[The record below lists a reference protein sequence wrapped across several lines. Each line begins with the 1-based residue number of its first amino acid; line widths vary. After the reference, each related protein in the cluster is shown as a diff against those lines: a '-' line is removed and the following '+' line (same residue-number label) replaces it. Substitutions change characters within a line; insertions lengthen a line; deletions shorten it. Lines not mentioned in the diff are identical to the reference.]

1 MLVDLALHD
10 FKSFEDAQIP
20 FAPLT
25 LLVGANAS
33 GKSNVLEA
41 LRVLKGLSLALGI
54 GEVLNGKAGAWPGV
68 RGGSQEAARIGATR
82 FGISSR
88 WQLRATPKAPPP
100 FPEIAHPT
108 TVSHALEVHTLPEVA
123 IARDSFA
130 ANGLDGEHHEWD
142 AFGWGDDSTV
152 HGRSVVGPALMLR
165 ADERVN
171 VAWALR
177 HAIASLD
184 VLEVHP
190 DALRGFFPSATGPQG
205 EIGERLIPALH
216 RLLQSE
222 PARKTDVV
230 DWISELCAPKVVDLD
245 FVEVKETGDVMLV
258 LVEEG
263 PGRTARRVT
272 SRSASDGTLR
282 FLALV
287 TALWVEP
294 ADGIVVLE
302 EPDLGLHPAR
312 LGLLA
317 ELLETRTS
325 HVQVIA
331 TTHSPALLARLS
343 EDALGDVVAF
353 GRDADTGSSRV
364 SRLRELAHFETLAS
378 SRDVAHLFSTGWV
391 ERAL

>member
-1 MLVDLALHD
+1 MLADLALHD
-10 FKSFEDAQIP
+10 FKSFDDARIP

-41 LRVLKGLSLALGI
+41 LRILKGLSLSLGI
-54 GEVLNGKAGAWPGV
+54 GEVLNGKAGVWPGV

-82 FGISSR
+82 FGVSST
-88 WQLRATPKAPPP
+88 WQVRAAPKTPPP
-100 FPEIAHPT
+100 FPQVAPPT
-108 TVSHALEVHTLPEVA
+108 RVRHALEVHTLPEVA
-123 IARDSFA
+123 IARDWFA
-130 ANGLDGEHHEWD
+130 APETGVDESHEWD
-142 AFGWGDDSTV
+142 AFGWGDDSMV
-152 HGRSVVGPALMLR
+152 HGRSVVGPGLMLR
-165 ADERVN
+165 ADGRVN

-177 HAIASLD
+177 HAVASLD
-184 VLEVHP
+184 LLELHP

-205 EIGERLIPALH
+205 EVGERLIPALH

-287 TALWVEP
+287 TALWIEP

-312 LGLLA
+312 LGLWP
-317 ELLETRTS
+317 S
-325 HVQVIA
+325 C
-331 TTHSPALLARLS
+331 
-343 EDALGDVVAF
+343 
-353 GRDADTGSSRV
+353 SR
-364 SRLRELAHFETLAS
+364 
-378 SRDVAHLFSTGWV
+378 
-391 ERAL
+391 RAPRKYR